1 MAIQDS
7 KRLPIVL
14 LHLYPNLKNAGM
26 GNDGDYRLDDDGLT
40 GTKLTWLSKSVAEP
54 TDKELAD
61 AKEAAVNAHWY
72 RLLRRK
78 RDSLLVESDWTQGA
92 DVPSSIK
99 NEYATYRA
107 KLRDLPTT
115 ATKPNYSTLNG
126 QNTKDWNIP
135 SYMPT
140 KPN

>member
-1 MAIQDS
+1 M
-7 KRLPIVL
+7 
-14 LHLYPNLKNAGM
+14 
-26 GNDGDYRLDDDGLT
+26 
-40 GTKLTWLSKSVAEP
+40 
-54 TDKELAD
+54 
-61 AKEAAVNAHWY
+61 
-72 RLLRRK
+72 
-78 RDSLLVESDWTQGA
+78 VESDWTQGA

>member
-1 MAIQDS
+1 MGIIFNQDGTTTRTEEVRDLQTELAD
-7 KRLPIVL
+7 KLEN
-14 LHLYPNLKNAGM
+14 H
-26 GNDGDYRLDDDGLT
+26 NDFIKDHMITLRNFR
-40 GTKLTWLSKSVAEP
+40 
-54 TDKELAD
+54 DKELLA
-61 AKEAAVNAHWY
+61 
-72 RLLRRK
+72 
-78 RDSLLVESDWTQGA
+78 SDWTQGA